1 MHLVVYMRGSQLKV
15 EYTHPMH
22 YALDVDVG
30 EVMHWMLMLE
40 KIISFGLVHLDFL
53 IFLDFFFF
61 SFVIIYHF
69 RL

>member
-30 EVMHWMLMLE
+30 EDYFMGFSPFRFSH
-40 KIISFGLVHLDFL
+40 
-53 IFLDFFFF
+53 IFRFFF